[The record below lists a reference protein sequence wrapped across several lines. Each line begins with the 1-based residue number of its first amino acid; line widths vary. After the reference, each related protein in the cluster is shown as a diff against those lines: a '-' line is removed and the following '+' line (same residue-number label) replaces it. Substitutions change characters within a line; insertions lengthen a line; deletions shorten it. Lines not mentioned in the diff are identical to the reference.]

1 MALGLNV
8 SLLLPTN
15 KRKHDYNFKMSLNIQ
30 SKIEYFIFLSMSLL
44 EIYNKLMIK
53 QLKYILSYKMNGILA
68 FEIMPTLFKTRINFL
83 YSFLILIFIMFYL
96 ETSLHTQKA

>member
-1 MALGLNV
+1 
-8 SLLLPTN
+8 
-15 KRKHDYNFKMSLNIQ
+15 MSLNIQ

-68 FEIMPTLFKTRINFL
+68 
-83 YSFLILIFIMFYL
+83 
-96 ETSLHTQKA
+96 LHCI

>member
-15 KRKHDYNFKMSLNIQ
+15 KKKKHDYNFKMSLNIQ

-68 FEIMPTLFKTRINFL
+68 LHCIGDYANFV
-83 YSFLILIFIMFYL
+83 
-96 ETSLHTQKA
+96 